1 MGRPELDNEYFEWLY
16 NMVCPEV
23 SPKQPSYRKLL
34 MYLHTIEFTYSI
46 PLDSNRADD
55 GVNLRYVFAYENR
68 LPRGTEKDITG
79 PCSMLEMMV
88 ALAKRMEL
96 GMDDPAYG
104 NRLPQ
109 WFWQMIATLGLKGMW
124 GSHFDKNAVD
134 FTIDRFLDRDYQPD
148 GKGGLF
154 YIRGCKYDLTQVE
167 IWTQMC
173 WYQTVLLGYTI

>member
-1 MGRPELDNEYFEWLY
+1 
-16 NMVCPEV
+16 
-23 SPKQPSYRKLL
+23 
-34 MYLHTIEFTYSI
+34 
-46 PLDSNRADD
+46 
-55 GVNLRYVFAYENR
+55 
-68 LPRGTEKDITG
+68 
-79 PCSMLEMMV
+79 MV